1 MFKKSLIKLK
11 KFVVSNGMSFIFSNY
26 LFENIKFLNK
36 TSNNDNKKWL
46 ETSNYLKDLNIFK
59 FALF

>member
-46 ETSNYLKDLNIFK
+46 ETSNYL
-59 FALF
+59 